1 MSINY
6 LGNRMN
12 EIKLTVDFG
21 TAKYDIGI
29 DDIVKMFHTCYYNTR
44 IWQNTFWHGHQILK
58 CPLDMWIYQELIWK
72 LKPDYIIEA
81 GTYKGGSALY
91 YAQLFDLQNKGEVI
105 TIDVMSHPNLPE
117 HPRITYLSGSSSDH
131 SIFEKVQ
138 TIVGENKNIMVVLDS
153 DHSRDHVL
161 KEMHLWNSLVSIDNY
176 MIVEDSNING
186 FPVRPDFGPGP
197 MEAIDEF
204 LATNNNFYIDS
215 TQEKFLMTQNPRG
228 YLKKISL

>member
-1 MSINY
+1 
-6 LGNRMN
+6 
-12 EIKLTVDFG
+12 
-21 TAKYDIGI
+21 
-29 DDIVKMFHTCYYNTR
+29 
-44 IWQNTFWHGHQILK
+44 
-58 CPLDMWIYQELIWK
+58 MWIYQELIWK

-117 HPRITYLSGSSSDH
+117 HPRITYLSGSSSDQ

>member
-1 MSINY
+1 
-6 LGNRMN
+6 
-12 EIKLTVDFG
+12 
-21 TAKYDIGI
+21 
-29 DDIVKMFHTCYYNTR
+29 
-44 IWQNTFWHGHQILK
+44 
-58 CPLDMWIYQELIWK
+58 
-72 LKPDYIIEA
+72 
-81 GTYKGGSALY
+81 
-91 YAQLFDLQNKGEVI
+91 VI

-117 HPRITYLSGSSSDH
+117 HPRITYLSGSSSDQ